1 MEKLLSGA
9 VAMGLAV
16 IALVFLRYWRNTR
29 DRFFLLFALSFALEA
44 GHRVY
49 LGLVRTAHEERPLTY
64 LLRLLAYVLI
74 LAAIVGKNWRG
85 RRS

>member
-29 DRFFLLFALSFALEA
+29 DRFFLWFALSFALEA

-49 LGLVRTAHEERPLTY
+49 LGLVRTAQEELPLSY
-64 LLRLLAYVLI
+64 LVRLLAYALI
-74 LAAIVGKNWRG
+74 LAAIIGKNWRG
-85 RRS
+85 KRD